1 MPKSLL
7 DIAYEYVKASG
18 EPVPFATLWEY
29 VCKEAGIEE
38 DAAKTKVGQFYTN
51 LTLDARLVV
60 LKNNLIDL
68 KTRHESKDY
77 IIDMKDAYTE
87 AEIEDTGDDDEAL
100 EEERSL
106 SGEEKVDE
114 TSDYDSEGEEENED
128 KDKYR

>member
-7 DIAYEYVKASG
+7 DLAYDYVKEAK
-18 EPVPFATLWEY
+18 EPVPFNVLWAH
-29 VCKEAGIEE
+29 VCEEAGISSEV
-38 DAAKTKVGQFYTN
+38 ANAKVGQFYTN

-68 KTRHESKDY
+68 KTRHESKEY

-87 AEIEDTGDDDEAL
+87 AEIEDTGEDDEAA

-106 SGEEKVDE
+106 SGEEKVEE
-114 TSDYDSEGEEENED
+114 TNEYESEEESED
-128 KDKYR
+128 KEKYR